1 MGKLVVFEGPDKVGK
16 ETQSKLTAK
25 VLSEKGVSVIRVEP
39 TKESHPRGRKMIYS
53 MLDSGA
59 AKRYP
64 NTFQFVQFLNRIY
77 FQLFKLPKLM
87 KAYDLV
93 ILDRWALSGYIY
105 GKCEG
110 ISEWLND
117 WMYKRAKRADLVLVF
132 YGNSY
137 KRSTT
142 QDDSYEKDTDLQRRV
157 KDMYFYRGLGEGHV
171 LVKNDV
177 SIDGVNDL
185 VLGRLKEAGLIP

>member
-117 WMYKRAKRADLVLVF
+117 WMYNRAKRADLVLVF

-157 KDMYFYRGLGEGHV
+157 KDMYFDKGMRAGHV

-177 SIDGVNDL
+177 SIDGVNSL
-185 VLGRLKEAGLIP
+185 VLGRLRDAGLIR